1 MRSTL
6 KAHGDPIAASTST
19 VNGSFQK
26 VVDTGRATSLNMTC
40 FLSRTHSHHALV
52 VVAMAWC
59 FSSSVQADTS
69 AFAARA
75 VAAKDNRGQ
84 MFAVVDKTTA
94 RVSLYDASG
103 KLMAASPVLLGQ
115 AKGDAS
121 VPGIGERPMADIA
134 PHERTTPAG
143 RFKSEPGKNLT
154 GESIVWIDYD
164 AAVSMHRLR
173 PSNPLEKRPER
184 MATATPSDN
193 RITYGCV
200 NIPADFYDRW
210 VLPTLGNTTGVVY
223 VLPETKPAKELFSFL
238 R

>member
-1 MRSTL
+1 MG
-6 KAHGDPIAASTST
+6 H
-19 VNGSFQK
+19 
-26 VVDTGRATSLNMTC
+26 ATSFNMTY
-40 FLSRTHSHHALV
+40 FLSQARSHHALV
-52 VVAMAWC
+52 LVAMAWC

-75 VAAKDNRGQ
+75 VAVKDNRGQ
-84 MFAVVDKTTA
+84 IFAVVDKTA
-94 RVSLYDASG
+94 ASVSLYDASG
-103 KLMAASPVLLGQ
+103 KLLATSPVLLGQ

-143 RFKSEPGKNLT
+143 RYKSEPGKNLT
-154 GESIVWIDYD
+154 GETIVWIDYD

-210 VLPTLGNTTGVVY
+210 LLPTLGNTTGVVY

>member
-1 MRSTL
+1 MAGTSY
-6 KAHGDPIAASTST
+6 ASSI
-19 VNGSFQK
+19 
-26 VVDTGRATSLNMTC
+26 NMTC
-40 FLSRTHSHHALV
+40 FLSRRRAHHALV
-52 VVAMAWC
+52 FVAIAWC
-59 FSSSVQADTS
+59 FSTSSQADTS

-84 MFAVVDKTTA
+84 TFAVIDKTAAT
-94 RVSLYDASG
+94 VSLYDASG

-115 AKGDAS
+115 AKGDVS
-121 VPGIGERPMADIA
+121 VPGIGERPMAEIA

-154 GESIVWIDYD
+154 GETIVWIDYD

-184 MATATPSDN
+184 MATPTPADN

-210 VLPTLGNTTGVVY
+210 LLPTLGNTTGVVY
-223 VLPETKPAKELFSFL
+223 VLPETRPAKSLFAFL